1 MVCKISMHTNAVITA
16 EKMNMQGSDFLGQQV
31 DVIVKAVHKSSDVS
45 GREEGSISI
54 DERTRFTNLVFFKFL
69 VE

>member
-1 MVCKISMHTNAVITA
+1 MHTNAVITA

-31 DVIVKAVHKSSDVS
+31 DVIVKAVHKSSDVN

>member
-1 MVCKISMHTNAVITA
+1 MHTNAVITA